1 MQNFTDVW
9 GVILDDNGKPL
20 VGKIGF
26 YEPNTTTLKNIFGTD
41 EVIPLDNPVYCNGIT
56 TTQVLLD
63 EGDYTARYW
72 RYIGNGNMESDNN
85 EGSWLLYKTELIKD
99 GSVVKTD
106 FVGNGI
112 VETIDELKDLT
123 GMEDGDICLVHGY
136 YVKDDCPA
144 RYFVW
149 HESGTYNDDGGVC
162 IKSNSQNTG
171 AWIMKI
177 PGTYIDVRWFG
188 DIPSSAWNGTS
199 SNLGQRAKAAT
210 AANKYSKDLYFPS
223 FKNGTQNGFYVFNGS
238 NTVSVNQNI
247 ICDDAVRFVVKHG
260 TTGTVITCSEFIKD
274 GRYLFVSEYGQ
285 QIGGY
290 ELHADWI
297 KTSWLNVN
305 TINTLNWAR
314 QGFIVDEMQSPL
326 NLQNVKLK
334 VEQAP
339 MSGTTLDNCEMLECN
354 KKITNNITIQNMEI
368 DTDWFADN
376 YDYSLL
382 HISGCRI
389 LLQNCKDANTY
400 ILLKNKQAE
409 SDYGDLGE
417 QQINAQVRAGGTIEN
432 CYGTITV
439 ISHGNFEIH
448 NASLTCNG
456 FDNTDSLNLV
466 DTWLTFASDVTL
478 SSIQLRR
485 GSLNGT
491 ANGIRLIGNSLIQKA
506 DIECAINSLG
516 ADLTLDT
523 CNIRGYITATNV
535 NLLNNQIYREI
546 NQIDVSGIINVNCIG
561 NMFHNYVSGNVSIPS
576 RHYVHSTTAEGIV
589 KGIWANNGSSYD
601 TVHWIRLDRTN
612 LKKYDGDHDYCYMN
626 NSEPHL
632 AKWSGVNHPMTFK
645 RYGGYRVDTER
656 GEGVWN
662 TTNIP
667 FLFLNYRTRKVTV
680 VNRYIYWKMFSV
692 GKNFPRR
699 QGRIGAPPM
708 SMGIMEG
715 DYRDYRNGS
724 VGIVWSWGCTQ
735 LTKLNNSPIL
745 GMQCMSLDGDG
756 EADYKFSFELP
767 DTNHAKTPEQP
778 YGFSQGVEV
787 GFYPSSEWG
796 SYDVDQIW
804 KPYESSVSDIFSTL
818 CVIIEPNFNS
828 SQNPQGWLL
837 N

>member
-56 TTQVLLD
+56 TNQVLLD

-112 VETIDELKDLT
+112 VETIDELKELT

-149 HESGTYNDDGGVC
+149 HEGGTYNDDGGVC

-188 DIPSSAWNGTS
+188 DIPSNAWNGTS
-199 SNLGQRAKAAT
+199 SNLGQRAKAAS

-223 FKNGTQNGFYVFNGS
+223 YKNGTQNGFYVFNGS

-247 ICDDAVRFVVKHG
+247 ICDDAVRFVVKYG
-260 TTGTVITCSEFIKD
+260 TTGTVVSCSEFIKD
-274 GRYLFVSEYGQ
+274 GRYLFVSEYGK

-297 KTSWLNVN
+297 KTSWLNSN

-326 NLQNVKLK
+326 LLQNVKLK
-334 VEQAP
+334 VEQSP

-382 HISGCRI
+382 QISGCRI

-400 ILLKNKQAE
+400 IALKNKQAE

-417 QQINAQVRAGGTIEN
+417 QNINAQVRAGGTIEN

-456 FDNTDSLNLV
+456 FDNSDSLNLV

-491 ANGIRLIGNSLIQKA
+491 PNGIRLIGDSLIQNA

-516 ADLTLDT
+516 ANLTLDT

-546 NQIDVSGIINVNCIG
+546 NQIDVGGIINVNCIG
-561 NMFHNYVSGNVSIPS
+561 NMFHTYSNGAITYPA
-576 RHYVHSTTAEGIV
+576 RHYIHSTTAEGIV

-601 TVHWIRLDRTN
+601 TIHWIRLDRTN
-612 LKKYDGDHDYCYMN
+612 LKDADYDHEYSYMN
-626 NSEPHL
+626 NSEPYL
-632 AKWSGVNHPMTFK
+632 KKWNGVNHPMTFR
-645 RYGGYRVDTER
+645 RYGGYREGDHPVGDGIFDTY
-656 GEGVWN
+656 
-662 TTNIP
+662 NIP
-667 FLFLNYRTRKVTV
+667 FLFLNWKTGHVTV
-680 VNRYIYWKMFSV
+680 VPRGLYWKMFSV

-699 QGRIGAPPM
+699 SCRIAAGSFYLEVDARRSP
-708 SMGIMEG
+708 GI
-715 DYRDYRNGS
+715 N
-724 VGIVWSWGCTQ
+724 WSWGCETW
-735 LTKLNNSPIL
+735 TRKDNSPVM
-745 GMQCMSLDGDG
+745 GAKCVTLDGDG
-756 EADYKFSFELP
+756 EAEYKFSFEAP
-767 DTNHAKTPEQP
+767 DYDHSRATWE
-778 YGFSQGVEV
+778 YGTSQGVLLGDYTDGWTTTIEYVWIPYGSTVSVTLAPICVEV
-787 GFYPSSEWG
+787 
-796 SYDVDQIW
+796 
-804 KPYESSVSDIFSTL
+804 
-818 CVIIEPNFNS
+818 EPNFS
-828 SQNPQGWLL
+828 TAQNPQGYTY

>member
-56 TTQVLLD
+56 TNQVLLD

-123 GMEDGDICLVHGY
+123 GMEDSDICLVHGY

-149 HESGTYNDDGGVC
+149 HEGGTYTDDGGVC

-188 DIPSSAWNGTS
+188 DIPSNAWNGTS

-223 FKNGTQNGFYVFNGS
+223 YKNGTQNGFYVFNGS

-247 ICDDAVRFVVKHG
+247 ICDDAVRFVVKNG
-260 TTGTVITCSEFIKD
+260 TTGTVISCSEFIKD
-274 GRYLFVSEYGQ
+274 GRYLFISEYGK

-297 KTSWLNVN
+297 KTSWLNSN
-305 TINTLNWAR
+305 TVSTLNWAR

-326 NLQNVKLK
+326 SLQNVKLK
-334 VEQAP
+334 VEQVP
-339 MSGTTLDNCEMLECN
+339 MSGTTLDNCEMLECS

-382 HISGCRI
+382 QISGCRI

-400 ILLKNKQAE
+400 IILKNKQGE

-417 QQINAQVRAGGTIEN
+417 QSINAQIRAGGTIEN
-432 CYGTITV
+432 CYGTVSVIT
-439 ISHGNFEIH
+439 HGNFEIH
-448 NASLTCNG
+448 NASITING
-456 FDNTDSLNLV
+456 LGSSDTLNAVDSWITLNENIALGN
-466 DTWLTFASDVTL
+466 
-478 SSIQLRR
+478 IQLRR
-485 GSLNGT
+485 GSLMGT
-491 ANGIRLIGNSLIQKA
+491 GSITLIGDSLIENAQ
-506 DIECAINSLG
+506 INNAINSTNIIL
-516 ADLTLDT
+516 
-523 CNIRGYITATNV
+523 NIRNSEVFGYITTRNIK
-535 NLLNNQIYREI
+535 LINNQIY
-546 NQIDVSGIINVNCIG
+546 NVIDQSDLSGVVNVYCSG
-561 NMFHNYVSGNVSIPS
+561 NMFHDSGI
-576 RHYVHSTTAEGIV
+576 HYVHADTAESV
-589 KGIWANNGSSYD
+589 VNGIWIGNGSTYD
-601 TVHWIRLDRTN
+601 NKHWIRLDRTN
-612 LKKYDGDHDYCYMN
+612 LKYQDNDHNYVYAKN
-626 NSEPHL
+626 AEPYL
-632 AKWSGVNHPMTFK
+632 MKWSGRNRPLRFR
-645 RYGGYRVDTER
+645 RYGGYWTDSET
-656 GEGVWN
+656 GTDIFS
-662 TTNIP
+662 TTTIP
-667 FLFLNYRTRKVTV
+667 FIFLNYRERLISV
-680 VNRYIYWKMFSV
+680 VPRQNYWKTFSV
-692 GKNFPRR
+692 GRGYLARTGHIQSKP
-699 QGRIGAPPM
+699 IHV
-708 SMGIMEG
+708 GIIEG
-715 DYRDYRNGS
+715 DYNDYKNGQCS
-724 VGIVWSWGCTQ
+724 IIWTWGAQSYTNEQ
-735 LTKLNNSPIL
+735 I
-745 GMQCMSLDGDG
+745 LDGKIFGAAQMVSRDGAG
-756 EADYKFSFELP
+756 EAEYKVSFEAE
-767 DTNHAKTPEQP
+767 DYVHGRYSYGPEI
-778 YGFSQGVEV
+778 GNL
-787 GFYPSSEWG
+787 PSSVWDSG
-796 SYDVDQIW
+796 SDRTAFPTYPDNTYTTDLFVIID
-804 KPYESSVSDIFSTL
+804 PDFSTG
-818 CVIIEPNFNS
+818 S
-828 SQNPQGWLL
+828 NPQNVFG
-837 N
+837 

>member
-56 TTQVLLD
+56 TNQVLLD

-123 GMEDGDICLVHGY
+123 GMEDSDICLVHGY

-149 HESGTYNDDGGVC
+149 HEGGTYTDDGGVC

-188 DIPSSAWNGTS
+188 DIPSNAWNGTS

-223 FKNGTQNGFYVFNGS
+223 YKNGTQNGFYVFNGS

-247 ICDDAVRFVVKHG
+247 ICDDAVRFVVKNG
-260 TTGTVITCSEFIKD
+260 TTGTVISCSEFIKD
-274 GRYLFVSEYGQ
+274 GRYLFISEYGK

-297 KTSWLNVN
+297 KTSWLNSN
-305 TINTLNWAR
+305 TVSTLNWAR

-326 NLQNVKLK
+326 SLQNVKLK
-334 VEQAP
+334 VEQVP
-339 MSGTTLDNCEMLECN
+339 MSGTTLDNCEMLECS

-382 HISGCRI
+382 QISGCRI

-400 ILLKNKQAE
+400 IILKNKQGE

-417 QQINAQVRAGGTIEN
+417 QSINAQIRAGGTIEN
-432 CYGTITV
+432 CYGTVSVIT
-439 ISHGNFEIH
+439 HGNFEIH
-448 NASLTCNG
+448 NASITING
-456 FDNTDSLNLV
+456 LGSSDTLNAVDSWITLNENIALGN
-466 DTWLTFASDVTL
+466 
-478 SSIQLRR
+478 IQLRR
-485 GSLNGT
+485 GSLMGT
-491 ANGIRLIGNSLIQKA
+491 GSITLIGDSLIENAQ
-506 DIECAINSLG
+506 INNAINSTNIIL
-516 ADLTLDT
+516 
-523 CNIRGYITATNV
+523 NIRNSEVFGYITTRNIK
-535 NLLNNQIYREI
+535 LINNQIY
-546 NQIDVSGIINVNCIG
+546 NVIDQSDLSGVVNVYCSG
-561 NMFHNYVSGNVSIPS
+561 NMFHDSGI
-576 RHYVHSTTAEGIV
+576 HYVHADTAESV
-589 KGIWANNGSSYD
+589 VNGIWIGNGSTYD
-601 TVHWIRLDRTN
+601 NKHWIRLDRTN
-612 LKKYDGDHDYCYMN
+612 LKYQDNDHNYVYAKN
-626 NSEPHL
+626 AEPYL
-632 AKWSGVNHPMTFK
+632 MKWSGRNRPLRFR
-645 RYGGYRVDTER
+645 RYGGYWTDSET
-656 GEGVWN
+656 GTDIFS
-662 TTNIP
+662 TTTIP
-667 FLFLNYRTRKVTV
+667 FIFLNYRERLISV
-680 VNRYIYWKMFSV
+680 VPRQNYWKTFSV
-692 GKNFPRR
+692 GRGYLARTGHIQSKP
-699 QGRIGAPPM
+699 IHV
-708 SMGIMEG
+708 GIIEG
-715 DYRDYRNGS
+715 DYNDYKNGQCS
-724 VGIVWSWGCTQ
+724 IIWTWGAQSYTNEQ
-735 LTKLNNSPIL
+735 I
-745 GMQCMSLDGDG
+745 LDGKIFGAAQMVSRDGAG
-756 EADYKFSFELP
+756 EAEYKVSFEAE
-767 DTNHAKTPEQP
+767 DYVHGRYSYGPEI
-778 YGFSQGVEV
+778 GNL
-787 GFYPSSEWG
+787 PSSDWDSG
-796 SYDVDQIW
+796 SDRTAFPTYPDNTYTTDLFVIID
-804 KPYESSVSDIFSTL
+804 PDFSTG
-818 CVIIEPNFNS
+818 S
-828 SQNPQGWLL
+828 NPQNVFG
-837 N
+837 